1 MNIIPFVYIFSL
13 YVLFTPG
20 ILFKKNNNVIINA
33 LLFAIVWYITFD
45 FVERNQEY
53 MSQDMDVDVDGL
65 KDLVDSLNKEI
76 NEKVINVDVKNEYI
90 TTPATDNSG
99 IIQLCEEK
107 IQEIADYKQQIEDLS
122 TQLASYAGTR
132 DLIASLKNT
141 VSRLEE
147 KEAELMNQLDLA
159 DETIANQQTTIVG
172 KDDQIEVLDQSI
184 QQKDGTIQTQ
194 TETINSKNNKISNLN
209 SNIGQKNSQI
219 NHLNSNIGQKNSQI
233 NHLNNNIWQQNNEI
247 NNLNSSV
254 SQKNAE
260 INNLNNII
268 NQKNAEISNL
278 NNRTCDPPPCPAC
291 NPRTVYV
298 PQSPPQPRCTI
309 M

>member
-13 YVLFTPG
+13 YVLLSPG
-20 ILFKKNNNVIINA
+20 ILFKKNNNIILNA
-33 LLFAIVWYITFD
+33 LLFSIVWYITFD
-45 FVERNQEY
+45 FVERNQEF

-65 KDLVDSLNKEI
+65 KDLVDSLNNEI
-76 NEKVINVDVKNEYI
+76 HEKVINVDVKNEYI
-90 TTPATDNSG
+90 NNPETDNSG
-99 IIQLCEEK
+99 IIKLCEEK
-107 IQEIADYKQQIEDLS
+107 IQEIAEYKQQIEDLN

-132 DLIASLKNT
+132 ELIASLKTT
-141 VSRLEE
+141 VSQLEE
-147 KEAELMNQLDLA
+147 KKAELMNQLDLA
-159 DETIANQQTTIVG
+159 NETIANQQTTITG
-172 KDDQIEVLDQSI
+172 KDDQIEVLDQNI

-194 TETINSKNNKISNLN
+194 TETINSKNDKISNLKN
-209 SNIGQKNSQI
+209 TISGNNNQINNLNAGINRKNSQ
-219 NHLNSNIGQKNSQI
+219 
-233 NHLNNNIWQQNNEI
+233 I

-254 SQKNAE
+254 SQKNTQ
-260 INNLNNII
+260 INNLNYSV

-298 PQSPPQPRCTI
+298 PQSHPCTI

>member
-13 YVLFTPG
+13 YVLLSPG
-20 ILFKKNNNVIINA
+20 ILFKKNNNIILNA
-33 LLFAIVWYITFD
+33 LLFSIVWYITFD

-65 KDLVDSLNKEI
+65 KDLVDSLNNEI
-76 NEKVINVDVKNEYI
+76 HEKVINVDVKNEYI
-90 TTPATDNSG
+90 NNPATDNSG
-99 IIQLCEEK
+99 IIKLCEEK
-107 IQEIADYKQQIEDLS
+107 IQEIAEYKQQIEDLN

-132 DLIASLKNT
+132 ELIASLKTT
-141 VSRLEE
+141 VSQLEE
-147 KEAELMNQLDLA
+147 KKAELMNQLDLA
-159 DETIANQQTTIVG
+159 NETIANQQTTITG
-172 KDDQIEVLDQSI
+172 KDDQIEVLDQNI

-194 TETINSKNNKISNLN
+194 TETINSKNDKISNLKN
-209 SNIGQKNSQI
+209 TISGNNNQINNLNDGINRKNSQI
-219 NHLNSNIGQKNSQI
+219 NNLNYSVSQKNTQ
-233 NHLNNNIWQQNNEI
+233 I
-247 NNLNSSV
+247 NNLNYSV

-260 INNLNNII
+260 ISNLNNII

-298 PQSPPQPRCTI
+298 PQPQPICTI

>member
-20 ILFKKNNNVIINA
+20 ILFKKNNNIINA

-45 FVERNQEY
+45 FVERNPEY

-107 IQEIADYKQQIEDLS
+107 IQEIVDYKQQIEDLS

-132 DLIASLKNT
+132 ELIASLKNT

-159 DETIANQQTTIVG
+159 NETIANQKTTIVG
-172 KDDQIEVLDQSI
+172 KDNQIEVLDQSI

-194 TETINSKNNKISNLN
+194 TETINSKNNKI
-209 SNIGQKNSQI
+209 
-219 NHLNSNIGQKNSQI
+219 GQKNSQI
-233 NHLNNNIWQQNNEI
+233 NHLNNNIGQKNNEI
-247 NNLNSSV
+247 NNLNNNIWH
-254 SQKNAE
+254 QNNE
-260 INNLNNII
+260 INDLQYTIGQQNTQIYNLQYTIGQQNSEISMLNNTIDE
-268 NQKNAEISNL
+268 KNNELDN
-278 NNRTCDPPPCPAC
+278 C
-291 NPRTVYV
+291 NTSSSSSSSSYNP
-298 PQSPPQPRCTI
+298 CTI